1 MVFPL
6 SHPFWQLP
14 ATPFPP
20 SIGMEVWEANEA
32 SISTLRS
39 NSLADP
45 LEKLG
50 AEGWTSRESIFPA
63 GEAMGWLPS
72 DPQLQGTFGVNMA
85 LLTNS
90 RISDRDESR
99 ILRTT
104 QRNLVEEDVLAY
116 LGTLHCCP
124 APS

>member
-32 SISTLRS
+32 SISILRS

-50 AEGWTSRESIFPA
+50 MGRESIFPA
-63 GEAMGWLPS
+63 GEGMGWLHS

-90 RISDRDESR
+90 QISDRDESR
-99 ILRTT
+99 ILRKT
-104 QRNLVEEDVLAY
+104 QRNLVEGDVLAY
-116 LGTLHCCP
+116 LGMLHCCP